1 MKEGREEFIRCV
13 LDQMYEDVINNRLER
28 IKKLLDFV
36 PDFELIAYI
45 PEINME
51 DEDE

>member
-13 LDQMYEDVINNRLER
+13 LFQMREDLINNDLTR

-51 DEDE
+51 DEDD